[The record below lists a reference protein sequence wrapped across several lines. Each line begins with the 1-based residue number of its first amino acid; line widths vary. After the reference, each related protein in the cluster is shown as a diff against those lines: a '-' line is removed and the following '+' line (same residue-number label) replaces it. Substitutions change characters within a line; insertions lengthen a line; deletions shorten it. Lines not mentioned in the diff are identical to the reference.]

1 MRFNLWACS
10 LSAKPLPISEAAL
23 SVLFADDSKPRVHI
37 NEVHVQTFVPST
49 IFAKAIAL
57 EIFKVDSPA
66 VFVRRVGCEVML
78 GFRRPLA
85 DSSDVMSNLN
95 RQIVYMMR
103 IPRSLLVC
111 GAGSGRSREFTA
123 KQKGKTQQ

>member
-1 MRFNLWACS
+1 
-10 LSAKPLPISEAAL
+10 
-23 SVLFADDSKPRVHI
+23 VHI
-37 NEVHVQTFVPST
+37 NEVHVQTFVPSM

-57 EIFKVDSPA
+57 EIIKVDSPA

-85 DSSDVMSNLN
+85 DSSDVMSDLN

-111 GAGSGRSREFTA
+111 GAGSSGSWEFTA